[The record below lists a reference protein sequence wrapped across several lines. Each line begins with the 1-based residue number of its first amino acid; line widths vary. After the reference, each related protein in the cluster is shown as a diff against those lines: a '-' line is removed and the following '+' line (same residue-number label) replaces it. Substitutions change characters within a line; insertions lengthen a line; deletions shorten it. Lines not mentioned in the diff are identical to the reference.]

1 MARTNVPIASA
12 VGTQQKGFIMEKVNI
27 LRVDIRDNEEF
38 DGDSLLHSFYVLNPD
53 MQKISQIRDMVES
66 RLDDVDEEGNPSFE
80 SIGDI
85 EAVLRQHFTL
95 LKIPRA
101 EIMW

>member
-1 MARTNVPIASA
+1 
-12 VGTQQKGFIMEKVNI
+12 MEKVNI

-38 DGDSLLHSFYVLNPD
+38 DGDNLLHSFYVLNPD
-53 MQKISQIRDMVES
+53 MKKIGEIRDMVES

-95 LKIPRA
+95 LKIARA